1 VAGPLA
7 VLSGTQG
14 VGKMDSELIGILL
27 LICACGF
34 VSFGVASAIGV
45 VLRLMRKKQ
54 FLDEEWDDEWVN
66 D

>member
-1 VAGPLA
+1 
-7 VLSGTQG
+7 
-14 VGKMDSELIGILL
+14 MDSELIGILL